1 MLSVAYPMG
10 RKGKTLLSL
19 SLSLSLSLGAQRFG
33 VLRDV
38 HLGQPEE
45 MTDRN
50 CQFLGY
56 Y

>member
-10 RKGKTLLSL
+10 RKGKTL
-19 SLSLSLSLGAQRFG
+19 LSLSLSLGAQRFG